1 MFNFFKPK
9 SYTNL
14 DCETFK
20 RKFKASNKPFLLDVR
35 SPQEFKDEKI
45 PNAYNISIID
55 PNFKTKINN
64 LNKQRPYFLY
74 CQTGARSRKVCRILG
89 KNGFK
94 EVYNLKGGLKNWEG
108 LTV

>member
-1 MFNFFKPK
+1 MFNIFKRK
-9 SYTNL
+9 LYTNL
-14 DCETFK
+14 DSQTFK
-20 RKFKASNKPFLLDVR
+20 RKLKRTKKPFLLDVR
-35 SPQEFKDEKI
+35 SPQEFKEEKI

-55 PNFKTKINN
+55 PNFKAKIDN

-74 CQTGARSRKVCRILG
+74 CQTGARSRKACRILT
-89 KNGFK
+89 KHGFK